1 MMELICLCDKQS
13 ITFLSALDIIIL
25 CFILCIF
32 CVFRYYEFE
41 VLLPGP
47 MKVGWTKI
55 SMEPGQELGSDG
67 KAFMFDGH
75 MVNLYICYSDRRLLY
90 SILNSYMHMKQLG

>member
-1 MMELICLCDKQS
+1 MYP
-13 ITFLSALDIIIL
+13 
-25 CFILCIF
+25 
-32 CVFRYYEFE
+32 RYYEFE

-55 SMEPGQELGSDG
+55 SMEPGQELGADG

-75 MVNLYICYSDRRLLY
+75 MVKLDLRIFTQAVVGMCLFNLIS
-90 SILNSYMHMKQLG
+90 